1 MIFQREQESLPFK
14 KQLRDLEDQ
23 RLKITQQLED
33 AEFNK
38 WKTELDG
45 INKAIQAY
53 NQLWIAKTKGTGS
66 TVGTNTKASEKKAK
80 GKTFGGFIKAAN
92 GMEVPGTGI
101 TDKVPALLTPGEF
114 VVRKS
119 AAQANMPLLKA
130 LNGNVFPKSGSLVES
145 TGVPVTDNS
154 VSTVNAP
161 VYNNYSINVSVAETN
176 ASADE
181 IAGAVMTKIKMNQN
195 RSIRRS
201 RV

>member
-1 MIFQREQESLPFK
+1 
-14 KQLRDLEDQ
+14 
-23 RLKITQQLED
+23 
-33 AEFNK
+33 
-38 WKTELDG
+38 
-45 INKAIQAY
+45 
-53 NQLWIAKTKGTGS
+53 
-66 TVGTNTKASEKKAK
+66 
-80 GKTFGGFIKAAN
+80 
-92 GMEVPGTGI
+92 MEVPGTGI
-101 TDKVPALLTPGEF
+101 TDKIPALLTPGEF

-130 LNGNVFPKSGSLVES
+130 LNGNVFPKAGSLLES
-145 TGVPVTDNS
+145 TSAPVTDSS

-181 IAGAVMTKIKMNQN
+181 IAGAVMTKIKMSQN